1 MNAVLSI
8 APDGSVECLW
18 TEAIPLESLGTLTV
32 KRASNVE
39 FNEASQEWEVIL
51 ATAPDVVA
59 FSHKSRAAC
68 IAWEV
73 ETINERLLDGSW
85 HEPCNCDACRNGDGH

>member
-18 TEAIPLESLGTLTV
+18 TEAIPLESLGTLKV

-39 FNEASQEWEVIL
+39 FNDDAQQWEVRL
-51 ATAPDVVA
+51 ADSPDVVA
-59 FSHKSRAAC
+59 FAHCSREIC
-68 IAWEV
+68 IAWEI
-73 ETINERLLDGSW
+73 ETINKQLL
-85 HEPCNCDACRNGDGH
+85 NQ